1 MKVSVFNSIPIQHNN
16 QEEEEATKRILKPI
30 KDRKTTRLGEKP
42 IKKKV
47 NPIVGV

>member
-1 MKVSVFNSIPIQHNN
+1 MPIQHNN
-16 QEEEEATKRILKPI
+16 QEEEDATKKILNPI
-30 KDRKTTRLGEKP
+30 KDIKTTRLGEKL